1 MADEAN
7 PISIPYGRQS
17 ISQEDIAAVEAVL
30 HGDWLTSGP
39 GIERFE
45 QAMAA
50 FVGVAGACAVS
61 SATAALHLA
70 CIALGLGPGKRLW
83 TTANTFVASA
93 NCGRYCGAELDFVD
107 IDARSYCISID
118 ALRHKLEQA
127 ERTATLPDVV
137 VAVDFA
143 GQPCDWDAL
152 AALKARYGFRL
163 IDDAS
168 HAVGAC
174 YRGQR
179 VGSLAAAD
187 FSVFSFHP
195 VKILTTG
202 EGGMLFSPDPALLD
216 AVRMLRTHG
225 ITRDSVR
232 LTRPDEGGWY
242 YEQQALGFNYR
253 ITDIQAALGLSQLA
267 RIERFLARRR
277 ALAARYD
284 ELLADLPVQ
293 RPWQLPE
300 GESAWHLYPI
310 LLADAATRR
319 HVYDALRREAIYC
332 QVHYIPVY
340 WQPDFARL
348 GFAEGL
354 CPQAE
359 DYYHRT
365 LSLPLFADLSDAQQD
380 RVVDAL
386 ARALRER

>member
-17 ISQEDIAAVEAVL
+17 IDDDDIAAVEAVL
-30 HGDWLTSGP
+30 RGDWLTSGP
-39 GIERFE
+39 SIERFE
-45 QAMAA
+45 QAMAEY
-50 FVGVAGACAVS
+50 VGASGACAVS

-107 IDARSYCISID
+107 IDARSYCLSID

-127 ERTATLPDVV
+127 ERTGTLPDVV

-143 GQPCDWDAL
+143 GQPCDWAAL
-152 AALKARYGFRL
+152 AALKVRYGFRL

-168 HAVGAC
+168 HAVGAR
-174 YRGQR
+174 YQGQR
-179 VGSLAAAD
+179 VGSLPAAD

-202 EGGMLFSPDPALLD
+202 EGGMLFSPDPALLE

-225 ITRDSVR
+225 ITREPAL

-267 RIERFLARRR
+267 RIETFLARRR

-293 RPWQLPE
+293 RPWQMPG
-300 GESAWHLYPI
+300 GESAYHLYPI

-340 WQPDFARL
+340 WQPDFAKL

-359 DYYHRT
+359 DYYRRT
-365 LSLPLFADLSDAQQD
+365 LSLPLFASLDDAQQD
-380 RVVDAL
+380 RVVEAL
-386 ARALRER
+386 ARALREC